1 MRRVSEFIAV
11 LFLLVGVGHAAAAQR
26 RVTGRVTEE
35 GSTNPVASATVSVQG
50 TTLVGLSGADGNFT
64 LNNVPAGAKTLIARR
79 IGYRRTTVTISAEA
93 TTANIAMAHDPL
105 ELEEVV
111 VTGQATSVSTQN
123 AANAITV
130 VSTDVINAVPQQNI
144 ENALQGKIPGA
155 VITQNSGAPGGG
167 VQVQIRGSNTING
180 AYLPLYVVDGVVI
193 NNDATPI
200 GLNSITGA
208 GGGITSSQDQQVNRV
223 ADLNPEDI
231 ADIQVLKGPAAGA
244 IYGSRGANGVVVIT
258 TKHGQAGKPSFN
270 LIQGLGTQAL
280 EHTYDM
286 RCFTFD
292 QAVAEAKADF
302 KITLTPDMY
311 AGCKDPQ
318 QTLYGNHYLSYETN
332 LSMRGG
338 TNDAATTYFMSGTV
352 NHDAGL
358 SVNSAASRQ
367 SLLLNVNQVEGSRLN
382 MRATANVLHTLTERG
397 ISGNDNNNIAPY
409 TIMGT
414 TPTYFDFSK
423 TDPTTGQLVKN
434 PFISGGANPLQDML
448 AIRTPEEV
456 YRILGT
462 AQADLSI
469 LSQPHHSLN
478 ASWAGG
484 IDAYNDHGHVY
495 SPPTTYIEQSG
506 NISPYPGSVVDGNTD
521 AVNANLNATLVDRY
535 TLGFG
540 IATTSVGLRQEHASS
555 VVDVVRGQG
564 LFPGVTNYATA
575 VQTAVSQSQVLTRTF
590 SYFAQE
596 EFLALQE
603 RLMLTAAVNAERS
616 STNGDTTKFYAFP
629 KFAASYNMPLNRGF
643 VDNVKFRVANGSAGN
658 RVPVNFGYTFLTSVP
673 ENGIVGLRPSTT
685 VGLPNVQPEVTR
697 ETEGGMDLQ
706 LLHGRASAELTFY
719 KKETNGLV
727 LQASPPP
734 SSGFTTQI
742 INGGSMTNSGQEVG
756 FNILPIDNRFLSWQ
770 SHTTFSHNRGLVTSL
785 PVPAFYTGSIFSER
799 YGRTKVQVGY
809 APDEAVVFDGFD
821 STGARHEKFAGSES
835 PDFQMGFAND
845 FTHGALHL
853 TTLFDWRHGGYLADL
868 SQTYLEDGSGQS
880 GIKGGN
886 FANTVMDS
894 TDQANFGKG
903 AGVYLEHA
911 SFMKLR
917 EVTLSYDLSPRLT
930 SMMFRGS
937 ARSASFSISGQNLFT
952 WTRYR
957 GLDPE
962 VSNFGDSPLSRMQD
976 LAPYPPTRRFF
987 ATVHA
992 TF

>member
-1 MRRVSEFIAV
+1 VRRVSEFIAV

-50 TTLVGLSGADGNFT
+50 TTLVGLSGADGNFAI
-64 LNNVPAGAKTLIARR
+64 NNVPAGAHTLIARR
-79 IGYRRTTVTISAEA
+79 IGYRRTSVTLSADA

-123 AANAITV
+123 AANAVTV

-144 ENALQGKIPGA
+144 ENAMQGKIPGA
-155 VITQNSGAPGGG
+155 VITQNGGAPGGG
-167 VQVQIRGSNTING
+167 VQVQIRGSNTVNG
-180 AYLPLYVVDGVVI
+180 AYLPLYVIDGVVV

-208 GGGITSSQDQQVNRV
+208 GGGITSSQDQQVNRI
-223 ADLNPEDI
+223 ADINPEDI

-270 LIQGLGTQAL
+270 LIQGAGTQTL
-280 EHTYDM
+280 GHTYDM

-292 QAVAEAKADF
+292 QAVAEAKSDF
-302 KITLTPDMY
+302 GITLTPDMY

-318 QTLYGNHYLSYETN
+318 QTLYGNHFLSYETN

-358 SVNSAASRQ
+358 SVNSAATRQ
-367 SLLLNVNQVEGSRLN
+367 SLLLNVNQVEGGSLN
-382 MRATANVLHTLTERG
+382 LRATANVLHTLTERG

-409 TIMGT
+409 TIIGT
-414 TPTYFDFSK
+414 TPTYFDYSRH
-423 TDPTTGQLVKN
+423 DPTTGQLVRD

-462 AQADLSI
+462 AQADWTI
-469 LSQPHHSLN
+469 FSQPHHSLN
-478 ASWAGG
+478 ATWAGG
-484 IDAYNDHGHVY
+484 VDAYTDHAHVY
-495 SPPTTYIEQSG
+495 SPPNTYIEQSG

-535 TLGFG
+535 TTHFG

-564 LFPGVTNYATA
+564 LFPGITNYATA

-596 EFLALQE
+596 EFLAMNE
-603 RLMLTAAVNAERS
+603 RLMLTAAINAERS
-616 STNGDTTKFYAFP
+616 STNGDTTKFFAFP
-629 KFAASYNMPLNRGF
+629 KFAASYNMPVNKSI
-643 VDNVKFRVANGSAGN
+643 VDNVKFRLANGAAGN
-658 RVPVNFGYTFLTSVP
+658 RVSPNLGFTFLTSVP
-673 ENGIVGLRPSTT
+673 ENGIVGLRPSTQ
-685 VGLPNVQPEVTR
+685 VGLPNVHPEVTR
-697 ETEGGMDLQ
+697 ETEGGMDFQ
-706 LLHGRASAELTFY
+706 LLHGRASAEVTFY
-719 KKETNGLV
+719 KKSTNGLV
-727 LQASPPP
+727 LSAAPPP

-742 INGGSMTNSGQEVG
+742 INGGSMTNSGQEFG
-756 FNILPIDNRFLSWQ
+756 FNILPIDNKLLSWQ
-770 SHTTFSHNRGLVTSL
+770 SHTTFSHNRGLITSL

-821 STGARHEKFAGSES
+821 STGARHEKFAGAES

-845 FTHGALHL
+845 FTHGSFHL
-853 TTLFDWRHGGYLADL
+853 TTLLDWRHGGYLANL

-880 GIKGGN
+880 GIAGGN

-894 TDQANFGKG
+894 VDQANFQKG
-903 AGVYLEHA
+903 FGVYLEHA
-911 SFMKLR
+911 SFAKLR

-937 ARSASFSISGQNLFT
+937 ARSATLSISGQNLYT

-976 LAPYPPTRRFF
+976 LAPYPPSRRFF

>member
-1 MRRVSEFIAV
+1 VRRVSEFIAV

-26 RVTGRVTEE
+26 RVTGKVTEE
-35 GSTNPVASATVSVQG
+35 GSNAPVASATVSVQG
-50 TTLVGLSGADGNFT
+50 TTLVGLSGADGSFT
-64 LNNVPAGAKTLIARR
+64 LNNVPAGAQTLIARR
-79 IGYRRTTVTISAEA
+79 IGFRRTVVALSANAE
-93 TTANIAMAHDPL
+93 TANVSMAHDPL

-123 AANAITV
+123 AANAVTV
-130 VSTDVINAVPQQNI
+130 VSTEVINAVPQQNI
-144 ENALQGKIPGA
+144 ENAMQGKIPGA
-155 VITQNSGAPGGG
+155 VITQNGGAPGGG
-167 VQVQIRGSNTING
+167 VQVQIRGSNTVNG

-270 LIQGLGTQAL
+270 LIQGLGTQTL
-280 EHTYDM
+280 GHTYDM
-286 RCFTFD
+286 RCFSFTD
-292 QAVAEAKADF
+292 AVAEAKSDF
-302 KITLTPDMY
+302 GITLTPDMY

-318 QTLYGNHYLSYETN
+318 QTLYGNHFLSYETN

-358 SVNSAASRQ
+358 SLNSGATRQ
-367 SLLLNVNQVEGSRLN
+367 SLLLNVNQLEGGSLN
-382 MRATANVLHTLTERG
+382 LRATANVLHTLTERG

-409 TIMGT
+409 TILGT
-414 TPTYFDFSK
+414 TPTYFDYTK
-423 TDPTTGQLVKN
+423 KDPTTGQYVAD
-434 PFISGGANPLQDML
+434 PFISGGANPLQDMQQ
-448 AIRTPEEV
+448 IRTPEEV

-462 AQADLSI
+462 AQADWTI
-469 LSQPHHSLN
+469 LSKANHSLN
-478 ASWAGG
+478 AAWAGG
-484 IDAYNDHGHVY
+484 IDAYTDHAHVY

-521 AVNANLNATLVDRY
+521 AINANLNATLIDRY
-535 TLGFG
+535 TSRFG

-596 EFLALQE
+596 EFLAMNE

-616 STNGDTTKFYAFP
+616 STNGDTTHFFAFP
-629 KFAASYNMPLNRGF
+629 KFAASYNMPVNKSII
-643 VDNVKFRVANGSAGN
+643 DNVKFRLANGAAGN
-658 RVPVNFGYTFLTSVP
+658 RVPANLGLTFLTSVP
-673 ENGIVGLRPSTT
+673 ENGIVGLRPSTQ
-685 VGLPNVQPEVTR
+685 VGLANVHPEVTR
-697 ETEGGMDLQ
+697 ETEGGMDFQ
-706 LLHGRASAELTFY
+706 LLHGRASAEVTFY

-727 LQASPPP
+727 LSAAPPP
-734 SSGFTTQI
+734 STGFTTQI
-742 INGGSMTNSGQEVG
+742 INGGSMTNSGQEIG
-756 FNILPIDNRFLSWQ
+756 FNILPIDNKLISWQ
-770 SHTTFSHNRGLVTSL
+770 SHTTFSHNRGLITSL

-809 APDEAVVFDGFD
+809 APDEAVVFDGFNAD
-821 STGARHEKFAGSES
+821 GTRHEKFAGAES

-845 FTHGALHL
+845 FTHGPLHL
-853 TTLFDWRHGGYLADL
+853 TTLLDWRHGGYLANL

-880 GIKGGN
+880 GITGGN
-886 FANTVMDS
+886 FADTVMNNK
-894 TDQANFGKG
+894 DQSQFQKG
-903 AGVYLEHA
+903 YGVYLEHA

-917 EVTLSYDLSPRLT
+917 EVTLSYDLSPSLT
-930 SMMFRGS
+930 SMLFHGS
-937 ARSASFSISGQNLFT
+937 ARSASFSISGANLYT

-976 LAPYPPTRRFF
+976 LAPYPPSRRFF